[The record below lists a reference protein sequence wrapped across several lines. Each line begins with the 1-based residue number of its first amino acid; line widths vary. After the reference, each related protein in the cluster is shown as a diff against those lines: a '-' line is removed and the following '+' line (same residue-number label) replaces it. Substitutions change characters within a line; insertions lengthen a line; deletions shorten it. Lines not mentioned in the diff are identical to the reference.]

1 MQNSHFFNLNT
12 DLIKINDETYQLRR
26 QKNILKTKKHELSKW
41 ILISQTQT

>member
-26 QKNILKTKKHELSKW
+26 QKKYTENKETRTE
-41 ILISQTQT
+41 